1 MPVFVACVD
10 LYETGR
16 ITEDG
21 QFEVSVYPNLPALRL
36 WTSEVS
42 QGIPSE
48 KSWLQLEHTG
58 EDEMKRYIA
67 TAMELLKVVEHTPR
81 ATPARSLSTRRW
93 RNEEVFVAT
102 EDHWYEHWGHG
113 EFFEEMPH
121 HLCITLNSQ
130 NVQFFLKQVSCGS
143 VS

>member
-1 MPVFVACVD
+1 VFVACVD
-10 LYETGR
+10 LYEAGR

-21 QFEVSVYPNLPALRL
+21 QFEVSAYPKLPALRL

-42 QGIPSE
+42 LGMPSE

-67 TAMELLKVVEHTPR
+67 TAMELLKVVQHAPR
-81 ATPARSLSTRRW
+81 ATSARGVYTRRW
-93 RNEEVFVAT
+93 RNDEVFVPT

-121 HLCITLNSQ
+121 HLCITLNPQ
-130 NVQFFLKQVSCGS
+130 NVQPFLKQVSCGS
-143 VS
+143 VSG